1 MMQSTDNTD
10 ARQKFAEDM
19 PVFGPNAV
27 VYNSPKALAILD
39 SLLGDNPAVDGE
51 EEVSRRLRLL

>member
-1 MMQSTDNTD
+1 MN

-19 PVFGPNAV
+19 SAFGPNAV

-39 SLLGDNPAVDGE
+39 DLLDDNPAAGGE

>member
-1 MMQSTDNTD
+1 MLQSTDDTN

-19 PVFGPNAV
+19 PAFGPNAV
-27 VYNSPKALAILD
+27 VYNSPEALTILD
-39 SLLGDNPAVDGE
+39 DLLGDNPAAGGE